1 VPGAGAAWRGY
12 LCPVTYW
19 FLKAVLT
26 PIFFVMFRVKVEGRE
41 NIPRHGP
48 VVLGANHQS
57 FCDSFFIPLVV
68 RRKVTFLAKA
78 EYFDSWRTAWFF
90 RAAGQIPISR
100 TGGSASERALETAR
114 NEVLGR
120 GQILGLYPEG
130 TRSLDPHVHKGRTG
144 VARLSR
150 ECGAPVVPVGVVGTV
165 DVQPVKSNFMRPFK
179 TVIIRFGTPMQM
191 DPPENPDDPL
201 ANHDHTECRAF
212 TDGLMHEIARLS
224 EREYVDQYVPSR
236 AGLASA

>member
-1 VPGAGAAWRGY
+1 VPGAGGAWRGY
-12 LCPVTYW
+12 LWPVTYW

-78 EYFDSWRTAWFF
+78 EYFDSWKTAWFF

-130 TRSLDPHVHKGRTG
+130 TRSLDPNVHKGRTG

-150 ECGAPVVPVGVVGTV
+150 ECGAPVVPVGVIGTV
-165 DVQPVKSNFMRPFK
+165 DVQPVNSNFMRPFK
-179 TVIIRFGTPMQM
+179 TVIIRFGRPMQM

-236 AGLASA
+236 AGAASA